1 MVLSHLKI
9 SFLLASLLTMIIPQ
23 WIIAQEI
30 YSNEHVELRRL
41 DEGTFLLKETY
52 SFSANCLVLAGEN
65 GLMLLDSGFGEVS
78 EHLMDALGALGKQV
92 RVIVNSHAHHDHM
105 GANHLF
111 PKDVLVI
118 GNGNCQE
125 LYGQFGHQV
134 QTVEKNPTYDFE
146 GMLVFFISYTGGHS
160 ECDIMTFIPDL
171 NLAFLGDLYL
181 SESFPLVL
189 TESGSSVETLLLH
202 LNEIFQSLPDNTL
215 LIPGH
220 GKSTSMEYF
229 GGYIGLL
236 EDSIE
241 LVRKKM
247 NSGWSLER
255 IQEADVLKKY
265 DKFGQYLPFITKES
279 WIEQIYLSYTE

>member
-1 MVLSHLKI
+1 MLSRLKI
-9 SFLLASLLTMIIPQ
+9 SFLLASFLIIIIPE

-30 YSNEHVELRRL
+30 YSNEHVELNRL
-41 DEGTFLLKETY
+41 DERTFLLKETY
-52 SFSANCLVLAGEN
+52 SFSANCLVLAGDN
-65 GLMLLDSGFGEVS
+65 GLMLIDSGFGEVG
-78 EHLMDALGALGKQV
+78 EHLVDALGALGKQV
-92 RVIVNSHAHHDHM
+92 SVIVNSHAHHDHI

-118 GNGNCQE
+118 GNGNCQDVSA
-125 LYGQFGHQV
+125 QSGHQV

-146 GMLVFFISYTGGHS
+146 GTLVFFISYPGGHS
-160 ECDIMTFIPDL
+160 DCDIITYIPEL
-171 NLAFLGDLYL
+171 NLAYLGDLYL

-189 TESGSSVETLLLH
+189 IQSGSSVETLLLH

-229 GGYIGLL
+229 GGYIALL
-236 EDSIE
+236 EDSVD

-247 NSGWSLER
+247 KSGWSLQR
-255 IQEADVLKKY
+255 IQQADVLEKY
-265 DKFGQYLPFITKES
+265 EKFGQYFPFISKES
-279 WIEQIYLSYTE
+279 WIEQIYLSYSE